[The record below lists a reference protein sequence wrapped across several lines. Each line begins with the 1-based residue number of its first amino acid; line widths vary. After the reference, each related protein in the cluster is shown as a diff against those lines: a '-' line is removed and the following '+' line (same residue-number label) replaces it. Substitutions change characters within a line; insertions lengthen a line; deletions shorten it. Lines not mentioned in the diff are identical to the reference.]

1 MVGFS
6 NIADLS
12 KKLQQFWGGNQQAG
26 SVLTFSGPNSSP
38 TGSPAAGGGLLVQ
51 QEYVEDT
58 TFVSIDNSQIP
69 LDNSAPQDTEGTQVM
84 SLAITPLSATNIL
97 TIEVVVNFSNVDDTF
112 TAALFEVGTASAIA
126 ACTAQGPVSNINMSS
141 LAFRHRVVAG
151 SVVARTYAV
160 RCGNRQAATV
170 CDFNGNSS
178 GPKFSTSGPTSSILI
193 SETTP

>member
-38 TGSPAAGGGLLVQ
+38 TGSPAAGGGVVVQ
-51 QEYVEDT
+51 EAYFEDT

-69 LDNSAPQDTEGTQVM
+69 LDNSIPQDSEGSEVM
-84 SLAITPLSATNIL
+84 RLSFTPLAATNIL
-97 TIEVVVNFSNVDDTF
+97 TIDVVVNFSNVDDTF
-112 TAALFEVGTASAIA
+112 TIALFEDGTADAIA
-126 ACTAQGPVSNINMSS
+126 AVTVQGPVSNINMSS
-141 LAFRHRVVAG
+141 GFLRHRVVAG
-151 SVVARTYAV
+151 SATVRDYAV

-193 SETTP
+193 RESTP